1 LPKRT
6 RLEITAEIL
15 QMAAT
20 EEGMRKTWF
29 RFKGNLS
36 DAQTNDYLKR
46 LFENGYL
53 EYVPSVR
60 MYRTSAKGKDFLA
73 CYQRFTDVLMSNA
86 PVAPEMA
93 PN

>member
-1 LPKRT
+1 
-6 RLEITAEIL
+6 
-15 QMAAT
+15 MAAT
-20 EEGMRKTWF
+20 EEGMRKTWV

-53 EYVPSVR
+53 EYVPGVR

-73 CYQRFTDVLMSNA
+73 CYERFSDVLELNA
-86 PVAPEMA
+86 SAVPGMA